1 MFNNTLKYLIGSD
14 LNLTCAVTPTP
25 PSNSVFNWSC
35 STGCFADMEMGQTI
49 SIAMLNESD
58 SGEIIC
64 SFMFDG
70 LQYES
75 DPFNL
80 QVVGECYCNNAVY
93 IIVFCNC
100 IRHFPKI
107 N

>member
-1 MFNNTLKYLIGSD
+1 M
-14 LNLTCAVTPTP
+14 
-25 PSNSVFNWSC
+25 
-35 STGCFADMEMGQTI
+35 I

-58 SGEIIC
+58 SGEIVC

-80 QVVGECYCNNAVY
+80 QVLGKYY
-93 IIVFCNC
+93 IIYV
-100 IRHFPKI
+100 
-107 N
+107 